1 MGSEMCIRDSLKN
14 EKLTCAVLLY
24 KDKDT
29 YLEKIKNAALNFDEN
44 KENSL
49 DRKQYITDGLL
60 RMSM

>member
-1 MGSEMCIRDSLKN
+1 MVQFTRY
-14 EKLTCAVLLY
+14 TCAVLLY